1 MNPTIKI
8 AVAEDNYRAL
18 QLIETKLH
26 RFEDLE
32 LVLTAENGQVL
43 IQKLENFPELIDLIL
58 MDIQM
63 PVMDGIQATSRVKQ
77 LFPATKI
84 MALTTFSDDE
94 KLVNMILSGAS
105 GYLLK
110 DISSEDLYK
119 SILDV
124 IQGGSSM
131 SPSVAFKLLEY
142 VKTAPRPVHSS
153 SLELLTA
160 REKEILELIKTGL
173 QNKEIAEK
181 LHISPQTVRKHL
193 ENIYDKLQVN
203 NRVEAISKLG

>member
-1 MNPTIKI
+1 MKPTIKI
-8 AVAEDNYRAL
+8 AVAEDNHRAL
-18 QLIETKLH
+18 QLIQTKLH
-26 RFEDLE
+26 RFADLE

-43 IQKLENFPELIDLIL
+43 LQKLENHAELIDLVL

-63 PVMDGIQATSRVKQ
+63 PVMDGIEATAQVKQ

-142 VKTAPRPVHSS
+142 VKTAPRPVHSAS
-153 SLELLTA
+153 IELLTA
-160 REKEILELIKTGL
+160 REKEILELIKIGL
-173 QNKEIAEK
+173 ENKEIAEK

>member
-1 MNPTIKI
+1 MKTTIKL
-8 AVAEDNYRAL
+8 AVAEDNHRAL

-26 RFEDLE
+26 RYPELE

-43 IQKLENFPELIDLIL
+43 LQKLENHAELIDLIL

-63 PVMDGIQATSRVKQ
+63 PVMDGIQATAMVKQ

-94 KLVNMILSGAS
+94 KLLNMILSGAS

-142 VKTAPRPVHSS
+142 VKTAPKTVHSS
-153 SLELLTA
+153 SIELLTT

>member
-1 MNPTIKI
+1 MKPTIKI
-8 AVAEDNYRAL
+8 AVAEDNHRAL
-18 QLIETKLH
+18 QLIETKLS
-26 RFEDLE
+26 RFPDLE
-32 LVLTAENGQVL
+32 LALTAENGRVL
-43 IQKLENFPELIDLIL
+43 IQKLENYTELIDLIL

-63 PVMDGIQATSRVKQ
+63 PVMDGIQATAQVKQ
-77 LFPATKI
+77 LFPTTKI
-84 MALTTFSDDE
+84 VALTTFSDDE

-110 DISSEDLYK
+110 DISSGDLHK

-124 IQGGSSM
+124 IQGGGSM

-142 VKTAPRPVHSS
+142 VKTAPKPTHSA
-153 SLELLTA
+153 SLELLTK

-173 QNKEIAEK
+173 QNKEIAGK
-181 LHISPQTVRKHL
+181 LHISSQTVRKHL

>member
-1 MNPTIKI
+1 MSTPIKI

-18 QLIETKLH
+18 QLIENKIK
-26 RFEDLE
+26 RFPDLE
-32 LVLTAENGQVL
+32 LILTAENGQVL
-43 IQKLENFPELIDLIL
+43 IEKMQQLDELIDLVL

-63 PVMDGIQATSRVKQ
+63 PCMDGIQATQQ
-77 LFPATKI
+77 LKSLYPTTKI
-84 MALTTFSDDE
+84 VALTTFSDDE

-110 DISSEDLYK
+110 DISSEDLHK

-131 SPSVAFKLLEY
+131 SPSVAYKLLEY
-142 VKTAPRPVHSS
+142 VKTAPKPKNSAAI
-153 SLELLTA
+153 ELLTA
-160 REKEILELIKTGL
+160 REKEILEHIKMGL

-181 LHISPQTVRKHL
+181 LFISPQTVRKHL

>member
-1 MNPTIKI
+1 MKTTIKL
-8 AVAEDNYRAL
+8 AVAEDNHRAL

-26 RFEDLE
+26 RYPELE

-43 IQKLENFPELIDLIL
+43 LQKLENHAELIDLIL

-63 PVMDGIQATSRVKQ
+63 PVMDGIQATALVKQ

-94 KLVNMILSGAS
+94 KLLNMILSGAS

-142 VKTAPRPVHSS
+142 VKTAPKTVHSS
-153 SLELLTA
+153 SIELLTA

>member
-1 MNPTIKI
+1 MKPTIKI

-18 QLIETKLH
+18 QLIENKLH
-26 RFEDLE
+26 RFADLE
-32 LVLTAENGQVL
+32 LVLTAENGQIL
-43 IQKLENFPELIDLIL
+43 IQKLENCSELIDLVL

-63 PVMDGIQATSRVKQ
+63 PAMDGIQATAWIKQ

-110 DISSEDLYK
+110 DISSEDLHK

-124 IQGGSSM
+124 IKGGSSM

-142 VKTAPRPVHSS
+142 VKTAPRPVHSAH
-153 SLELLTA
+153 LELLTP

>member
-8 AVAEDNYRAL
+8 AVAEDNHRAL

-43 IQKLENFPELIDLIL
+43 IQKLENFPELIDLVL

-142 VKTAPRPVHSS
+142 VKTAPRPVHST

>member
-1 MNPTIKI
+1 MNPKIKI
-8 AVAEDNYRAL
+8 AVAEDNHRAL
-18 QLIETKLH
+18 QLIETKLC

-43 IQKLENFPELIDLIL
+43 IQKLENFPELIDLVL

-142 VKTAPRPVHSS
+142 VKTAPRPVHST

>member
-1 MNPTIKI
+1 MKPTIKI

-43 IQKLENFPELIDLIL
+43 IQKLENYQELIDLVL

-142 VKTAPRPVHSS
+142 VKTAPRPVHSA

>member
-1 MNPTIKI
+1 MKTRIKI
-8 AVAEDNYRAL
+8 AVAEDNHRAL
-18 QLIETKLH
+18 QLIETKLN
-26 RFEDLE
+26 RFSDLE

-43 IQKLENFPELIDLIL
+43 IQKMENDAELIDLVL

-63 PVMDGIQATSRVKQ
+63 PVMDGIQATVQVKQ

-84 MALTTFSDDE
+84 VALTTFSDDE
-94 KLVNMILSGAS
+94 KLVNMIFSGAS

-110 DISSEDLYK
+110 DISSDDLYK
-119 SILDV
+119 SIVDV

-142 VKTAPRPVHSS
+142 VKSAPKPRHATSI
-153 SLELLTA
+153 ELLTT

-173 QNKEIAEK
+173 QNKEIAEE
-181 LHISPQTVRKHL
+181 LHISPQTVRKHI

>member
-1 MNPTIKI
+1 MKTTIKL
-8 AVAEDNYRAL
+8 AVAEDNHRAL

-26 RFEDLE
+26 RYPELE

-43 IQKLENFPELIDLIL
+43 LQKLENHAELIDLIL

-63 PVMDGIQATSRVKQ
+63 PVMDGIQATAMVKQ

-94 KLVNMILSGAS
+94 KLLNMILSGAS

-142 VKTAPRPVHSS
+142 VKTAPKTVHSS
-153 SLELLTA
+153 SIELLTA

>member
-1 MNPTIKI
+1 MKTRIKI
-8 AVAEDNYRAL
+8 AVAEDNHRAL
-18 QLIETKLH
+18 QLIETKLN
-26 RFEDLE
+26 RFSDLE

-43 IQKLENFPELIDLIL
+43 IQKMENDVELIDLVL

-63 PVMDGIQATSRVKQ
+63 PVMDGIQATVQVKQ

-84 MALTTFSDDE
+84 VALTTFSDDE

-110 DISSEDLYK
+110 DISSDDLYK
-119 SILDV
+119 SIVDV

-142 VKTAPRPVHSS
+142 VKSAPKPRHATSI
-153 SLELLTA
+153 ELLTT

-173 QNKEIAEK
+173 QNKEIAEE
-181 LHISPQTVRKHL
+181 LHISPQTVRKHI